1 MDGRSVEDMLDDIVN
16 SVLNAEVE
24 DYLKSKS
31 RSPSSAYLSES
42 SQSFVEHALPLR
54 GLEVP
59 QPWSL
64 PLPLDKSDMDPRKWR
79 SEAQA
84 AAEATAAAKSSTVIA
99 GAKSQANV
107 KAPSFFAWTFDD
119 ASDEVDGTQQRQT
132 VFAPPFGVLEQDNN
146 AAAWESEYS
155 SSNVKMQVTSAPAVV
170 AGAASA
176 ERDSPPPFFYWP
188 VADRKAVRKSVP
200 LITGTEHADRYSWP
214 IDETS
219 PTLIPLPPPVVKPP
233 VVAASQGAPYGTSSD
248 ADSSPQ
254 KWRSEYTAKFRSA
267 AGAVAFEE
275 DLTAE
280 VYGDEE
286 NDDDENDEDYEE
298 EQEEEEA
305 PAVVLPPPAPAQK
318 AKKLTF
324 TTEHREN
331 FTWPRTEGVSAPSS
345 AAVPVPASSGS
356 KQREPRSLR
365 MQTISQNSFKWP
377 PRDVYSSASASAH
390 VRRSTNSSDPQLLS
404 HPIKAAAPSVGEFD
418 ALLFAAGGESGAIS
432 GGDSVAA
439 TAQAT
444 AADTISTGP
453 AAADAASV
461 PASSVTGP
469 AGTPR
474 APSAQKKRQGL
485 AVVGTKIPIPSSSAA
500 AAAAS
505 GPALVKPSAA
515 KKTQTAARRIANKIK
530 SKAQRSNNPVLNNR
544 RYPSN
549 SDRQNNRWITEAKSA
564 FSLRIPTKKA
574 LGL

>member
-1 MDGRSVEDMLDDIVN
+1 MDGRSVEDMVDDIVN
-16 SVLNAEVE
+16 SVLSAEVD
-24 DYLKSKS
+24 DYLKEKGE
-31 RSPSSAYLSES
+31 AWKSES
-42 SQSFVEHALPLR
+42 AQSFVEHALPLR

-84 AAEATAAAKSSTVIA
+84 AAEATAAAKSSTVVA

-155 SSNVKMQVTSAPAVV
+155 SSNVKMQLTSAPSIV

-176 ERDSPPPFFYWP
+176 ERDSPPLFFYWP
-188 VADRKAVRKSVP
+188 VAEKKAVRKSVP
-200 LITGTEHADRYSWP
+200 LITGTEHSDRYSWP

-233 VVAASQGAPYGTSSD
+233 VVTASHGAPYGTSSD

-254 KWRSEYTAKFRSA
+254 KWRSEYTAKFRPA

-280 VYGDEE
+280 VYG
-286 NDDDENDEDYEE
+286 
-298 EQEEEEA
+298 EEEEEDDEEDEEIS
-305 PAVVLPPPAPAQK
+305 AVLLPPPVPAQK
-318 AKKLTF
+318 TKKLTF

-331 FTWPRTEGVSAPSS
+331 FTWPGSEGGGAPSS
-345 AAVPVPASSGS
+345 AAAVPASSGS
-356 KQREPRSLR
+356 KQRREPKSLR

-377 PRDVYSSASASAH
+377 PRDVYSSAASAH
-390 VRRSTNSSDPQLLS
+390 VKRSANSSDPQLLS
-404 HPIKAAAPSVGEFD
+404 HPIKAAAPSVGDFD
-418 ALLFAAGGESGAIS
+418 ALLFAAGGYGGGGAAS

-469 AGTPR
+469 AGPLR
-474 APSAQKKRQGL
+474 SPLKKRQGL
-485 AVVGTKIPIPSSSAA
+485 AVVGTKIPLPSST
-500 AAAAS
+500 AAAS
-505 GPALVKPSAA
+505 GPAAAATAKPSAA

-530 SKAQRSNNPVLNNR
+530 SKAQRSSNPVLNNR
-544 RYPSN
+544 RYPST
-549 SDRQNNRWITEAKSA
+549 SDRQNNRWVTEAKSA